1 MCSQLRGTLNNCSVL
16 QRYKQVF
23 SQSHCQEDKIIIIVQ
38 WQTPRFFLFT
48 SSCFFTPE
56 IDQEMSNSE
65 RGLYGCILHS
75 SGFGLEFYENAIF
88 GKTKCWSDGH
98 RVGIMQ
104 RVMLRL
110 FFDIKIWSWDLRVH
124 SIKPQLIW
132 QNKQWAKAT
141 YAGPALPQR
150 QVSPGGRIDK
160 DGVLLLAS
168 RAAPIFVIFL
178 NFTCIDKICGKKS
191 AKKDK
196 LFISTLILVTCMASI
211 LSVPQKS
218 DEKINWNSSQS
229 RFYDLLFTFWQVD
242 EVFIFLPD
250 NWNRHLKIN
259 HLIETYI

>member
-75 SGFGLEFYENAIF
+75 SGFGLKFYENAII

-104 RVMLRL
+104 RVMLKLLILRSGAESSL
-110 FFDIKIWSWDLRVH
+110 NQTLISLTEWAMSKGDICR
-124 SIKPQLIW
+124 P
-132 QNKQWAKAT
+132 
-141 YAGPALPQR
+141 
-150 QVSPGGRIDK
+150 SPT
-160 DGVLLLAS
+160 
-168 RAAPIFVIFL
+168 AAPSFPWRPDWQRWRPAFGVSGRPNLCYFL
-178 NFTCIDKICGKKS
+178 EF
-191 AKKDK
+191 
-196 LFISTLILVTCMASI
+196 
-211 LSVPQKS
+211 
-218 DEKINWNSSQS
+218 
-229 RFYDLLFTFWQVD
+229 
-242 EVFIFLPD
+242 
-250 NWNRHLKIN
+250 HL
-259 HLIETYI
+259 YW